1 MFGSKSCGAVGTDFI
16 KPDIWLRERNGKKER
31 ERVNRASS
39 HREIIN
45 FWISSNEFLLLN
57 LNIDSQ

>member
-31 ERVNRASS
+31 ERESKQS
-39 HREIIN
+39 K
-45 FWISSNEFLLLN
+45 FT
-57 LNIDSQ
+57 